1 MRLDFTV
8 TAKAGRPDTNRAG
21 NEILR
26 MIAEGRIP
34 WRFLSQDV
42 KASTI
47 DSVNGVWIDM
57 SHLQTDLTQGHIAL
71 DESDQNEESEQESPE
86 GDGASEALPELA
98 ATPSE
103 SEESDSDEETLVQ
116 SKSKTGGMFGALA
129 IDEPASDSDSE

>member
-1 MRLDFTV
+1 MIV

-26 MIAEGRIP
+26 MIAEGKIP

-47 DSVNGVWIDM
+47 DSVNGVWVDIAVIN
-57 SHLQTDLTQGHIAL
+57 LTGDHSEVEEVE
-71 DESDQNEESEQESPE
+71 DEELSEVESVTENQATTKP
-86 GDGASEALPELA
+86 D

-103 SEESDSDEETLVQ
+103 SEDSGSEKEALAPQ
-116 SKSKTGGMFGALA
+116 AKSGGMFGALA
-129 IDEPASDSDSE
+129 IDEPSSASHSDEEDDE